1 MKVNSKKQ
9 QPTVVQI
16 LDDGRMNIDQIGSD
30 WQVTSNKIFLEMVER
45 NNFLVNQIEELENKI
60 SELQSKIESTVESNK
75 ILSTLSQNLINKI
88 AFRLQK

>member
-16 LDDGRMNIDQIGSD
+16 LDDGRMNIDQVGSD

-88 AFRLQK
+88 ASRLQK